1 MASEESGL
9 LLSPTTPSS
18 HRGRY
23 HGVEG
28 YADEEGIFSG
38 NISSADGRYSS
49 YCTKPLLVILATSTI
64 VIGISTF
71 ILVGFAPQA
80 SFHSGVLSTSTNLS
94 LLGKSN
100 KKKNDEKNECERDTS
115 YSKHTLKSAYDLPYS
130 ALFRNTRGQSKFE
143 ASDVT
148 IVNDTVYSVCDSSWA
163 IFKFT
168 MDLTPFSDL
177 NVQIG
182 DPNREEDDES
192 GYEAIFEHGGLF
204 YVVRESVFH
213 ADHDNDDESTK
224 KNVGDYHAIIEELDL
239 DLEENDYTVV
249 RECQCEF
256 TFEGDSKG
264 FEGAVGYPDKDGDL
278 YILGLCEGNH
288 CSESKKNDVGNGRVV
303 LMKKNE
309 EGEDCVWET
318 VRVISIPKSAAFL
331 DYSALDITPSGR
343 VAIASQEHS
352 AVWLGN
358 AAGISNGVIDPEAFE
373 FEDDSSSSTVLQ
385 FPKDGGCHTI

>member
-1 MASEESGL
+1 M
-9 LLSPTTPSS
+9 
-18 HRGRY
+18 
-23 HGVEG
+23 
-28 YADEEGIFSG
+28 I
-38 NISSADGRYSS
+38 
-49 YCTKPLLVILATSTI
+49 I
-64 VIGISTF
+64 V
-71 ILVGFAPQA
+71 
-80 SFHSGVLSTSTNLS
+80 
-94 LLGKSN
+94 
-100 KKKNDEKNECERDTS
+100 
-115 YSKHTLKSAYDLPYS
+115 
-130 ALFRNTRGQSKFE
+130 
-143 ASDVT
+143 
-148 IVNDTVYSVCDSSWA
+148 
-163 IFKFT
+163 
-168 MDLTPFSDL
+168 M
-177 NVQIG
+177 
-182 DPNREEDDES
+182 
-192 GYEAIFEHGGLF
+192 
-204 YVVRESVFH
+204 
-213 ADHDNDDESTK
+213 
-224 KNVGDYHAIIEELDL
+224 
-239 DLEENDYTVV
+239 

-309 EGEDCVWET
+309 EGEDCFWET